1 MTIVIDAT
9 HNGPAES
16 GHGGVSAGRMAEL
29 IDPRRAVVRLH
40 TPVPL
45 DTPMVAIRRQGEA
58 IDVGVGATVVATVRP
73 LGRGGNGIDL
83 SVFPRVSSAL
93 VGEAERRWLDARG
106 GVHPFPTCFGCGP
119 ERPRRDGLELRP
131 GRVDSLGVHATQ
143 WTPGGVGETP
153 AWLVWA
159 ALDCASGGPAMAAA
173 PSGASVL
180 TGELAVEIRE
190 PVEAGSPHLLV
201 SREALRSGRTVRTE
215 AALLDATGRALAAAA
230 GIWFMIER
238 TGAG

>member
-1 MTIVIDAT
+1 
-9 HNGPAES
+9 
-16 GHGGVSAGRMAEL
+16 
-29 IDPRRAVVRLH
+29 
-40 TPVPL
+40 
-45 DTPMVAIRRQGEA
+45 
-58 IDVGVGATVVATVRP
+58 
-73 LGRGGNGIDL
+73 
-83 SVFPRVSSAL
+83 
-93 VGEAERRWLDARG
+93 
-106 GVHPFPTCFGCGP
+106 
-119 ERPRRDGLELRP
+119 
-131 GRVDSLGVHATQ
+131 VDSLGVHATQ